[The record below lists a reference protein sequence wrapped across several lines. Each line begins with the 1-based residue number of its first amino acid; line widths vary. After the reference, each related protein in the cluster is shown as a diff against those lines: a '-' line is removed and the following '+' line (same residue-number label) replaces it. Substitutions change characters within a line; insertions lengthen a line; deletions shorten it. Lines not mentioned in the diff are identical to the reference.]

1 MRPSTDPTTNAALA
15 DKYDAVAYDARPI
28 PLTHPAHLAAVAA
41 MFNATPA
48 SVATC
53 RVLELGSN
61 DGANLIP
68 LAATLPEATFVGCDL
83 APRSVEAGNRM
94 IADLGLTNVSLLL
107 QDLRTLPDALGSFDY
122 VIAHGVYSWV
132 PAAVRDALFELAA
145 RRLAPNGVMYVSYN
159 TYPGC
164 RVRQAAWDI
173 LRYHT
178 ADAPDARARLEG
190 ARNIASLLADDGDT
204 EVPVDAFLR
213 AEFREL
219 VGRTDSLLF
228 HDDLGAPND
237 PVYFHEFVAHARR
250 YGLAFVAEAQPWM
263 MSTSGLA
270 PRMRQFVAGLDPL
283 RREQYLDF
291 ARFRR
296 IRHSLLCRGSPDSRF
311 TLTPPRVSGMHV
323 GAPSA
328 LARAANDGRLPAAAG
343 AEAPELAL
351 LRMLVE
357 AWPRTVSFDDAAN
370 FLRARHTVARPIEA
384 LLAERWMAGEIELVS
399 QPRPIATTAGDG
411 PVASPVARWQ
421 ATRRELLTTLR
432 HEGVR
437 LPDPV
442 ARELLTLLDGSRDRT
457 ALATV
462 VAPRMPGRTV
472 AEARAFVD
480 DYLRQFARQAL
491 LVAPA

>member
-1 MRPSTDPTTNAALA
+1 MQPSPDPTTNAALA

-41 MFNATPA
+41 MFGATPA
-48 SVATC
+48 PVATC

-83 APRSVEAGNRM
+83 SPRSVETGSRM
-94 IADLGLTNVSLLL
+94 IADLGLANVSLLV
-107 QDLRTLPDALGSFDY
+107 QDLRTLPESFGSFDY

-145 RRLAPNGVMYVSYN
+145 RRLAPAGIMYVSYN

-164 RVRQAAWDI
+164 RVRQATWDI

-178 ADAPDARARLEG
+178 ADAPDARARLEA
-190 ARNIASLLADDGDT
+190 ARQIASLLAEDGDT
-204 EVPVDAFLR
+204 EVPADALLR

-219 VGRTDSLLF
+219 AGRTDSLLF
-228 HDDLGAPND
+228 HDDLGMPND
-237 PVYFHEFVAHARR
+237 PVYFHEFVAHAQR

-263 MSTSGLA
+263 MSTAGLA

-296 IRHSLLCRGSPDSRF
+296 IRHSLLCRGSAGSHF
-311 TLTPPRVSGMHV
+311 ALTPARVAGMHV

-328 LARAANDGRLPAAAG
+328 LVRAATEGRLPAAAG
-343 AEAPELAL
+343 SEAPLLAL
-351 LRMLVE
+351 LRVLVE
-357 AWPRTVSFDDAAN
+357 VWPGTLPFAEAAT
-370 FLRARHTVARPIEA
+370 FLRARVTGPRPIDA
-384 LLAERWMAGEIELVS
+384 LLAERWMAGEIELIA
-399 QPRPIATTAGDG
+399 QPRSIAATAGDR
-411 PVASPVARWQ
+411 PIASPVARWQ
-421 ATRRELLTTLR
+421 ASRRELLTTLR

-437 LPDPV
+437 LPDAV
-442 ARELLTLLDGSRDRT
+442 ARELLALLDGTRDRA
-457 ALATV
+457 ALAAAI
-462 VAPRMPGRTV
+462 APRLAGRTL

-491 LVAPA
+491 LVPAP

>member
-1 MRPSTDPTTNAALA
+1 MLPSTDPTTSAALA
-15 DKYDAVAYDARPI
+15 DKYDTVAYDARPI
-28 PLTHPAHLAAVAA
+28 PLTHPAHLAAVATLFG
-41 MFNATPA
+41 MTPA
-48 SVATC
+48 PVPTC

-68 LAATLPEATFVGCDL
+68 LAATLPDATFVGCDL
-83 APRSVEAGNRM
+83 SPRSVEAGNRM
-94 IADLGLTNVSLLL
+94 IADLGLSNVSLLL
-107 QDLRTLPDALGSFDY
+107 QDLRTLPETLGSFDY

-145 RRLAPNGVMYVSYN
+145 RRLAPAGIMYVSYN

-164 RVRQAAWDI
+164 RVRQATWDV

-190 ARNIASLLADDGDT
+190 ARQIASLLAEDGDT
-204 EVPVDAFLR
+204 EVPVDALLR

-219 VGRTDSLLF
+219 AGRTDSLLF

-237 PVYFHEFVAHARR
+237 PVYFHEFVAHAQR
-250 YGLAFVAEAQPWM
+250 YGLAFVAEARPWM
-263 MSTSGLA
+263 MSTAGLA

-296 IRHSLLCRGSPDSRF
+296 IRHSLLCRGSAGAPF
-311 TLTPPRVSGMHV
+311 ALTPARVAGMHV

-328 LARAANDGRLPAAAG
+328 LVRAASAGTLPATAG
-343 AEAPELAL
+343 AEAPMLAL

-357 AWPRTVSFDDAAN
+357 ASPRTVPFTEAAA
-370 FLRARHTVARPIEA
+370 FLRARLAGSQPIEA
-384 LLAERWMAGEIELVS
+384 LLAERWMAGEIELITL
-399 QPRPIATTAGDG
+399 PRQIAAGAGDR

-442 ARELLTLLDGSRDRT
+442 ARELLSLLDGSRDRA
-457 ALATV
+457 ALAATV
-462 VAPRMPGRTV
+462 AARLPGRT
-472 AEARAFVD
+472 AADARAFVD

-491 LVAPA
+491 LLPAP